1 MHGLLLPPTTILLL
15 LIALYTKCIRSQQF
29 ESLNNNCIDL
39 NFQAAALQGGDSCK
53 LFDAILDDG
62 DDLFAADIS
71 DVEATCS
78 DAATISQ
85 GGVKENCVDLVVDV
99 AARIDEEGCDI
110 TGG

>member
-1 MHGLLLPPTTILLL
+1 MQGLLLPPTTVLLL

-62 DDLFAADIS
+62 DDLFAADMS
-71 DVEATCS
+71 DIEATCS
-78 DAATISQ
+78 DAAIISQ